1 MHASIITLHCM
12 SRLAEILMIFG
23 EVLSIR
29 LYRTWSGAGSTIV
42 FKVKGA
48 NQCTFTDMN
57 YNCKISLLTSNSTSN
72 LFILSVAQFNFSN
85 SI

>member
-48 NQCTFTDMN
+48 NQCTFTD
-57 YNCKISLLTSNSTSN
+57 T
-72 LFILSVAQFNFSN
+72 
-85 SI
+85 